1 MAQNIASTHF
11 TAEQWG
17 AVDQAIDQL
26 GAALAPVLVALGADQ
41 RRRLV
46 RMGDGSAAFVRKTLD
61 VINDNLHVMPRNFDV
76 DEMRRDVETHDTL
89 NARTVRLMQLM
100 EKLRDT
106 DAALGS
112 DAMVAALQGYQFLKS
127 AGKGEGVDALRRML
141 GERFEGN
148 GNRNTTP
155 PTTQAD

>member
-11 TAEQWG
+11 NAEQWS

-26 GAALAPVLVALGADQ
+26 GAALTPVLVALGADQ

-76 DEMRRDVETHDTL
+76 DEMRRDVETHDAL